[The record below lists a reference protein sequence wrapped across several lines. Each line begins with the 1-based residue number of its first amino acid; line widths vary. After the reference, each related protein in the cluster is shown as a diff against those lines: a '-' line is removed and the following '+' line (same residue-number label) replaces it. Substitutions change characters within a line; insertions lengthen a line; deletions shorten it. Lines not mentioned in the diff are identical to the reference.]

1 MSGTDRL
8 LVVTIFGKTSKL
20 LSNRSIY
27 HSDDSLVCYDL
38 LTTSNMEDGLA
49 GMEIDCAT
57 IHQSDTSTKN
67 SAPLIEVLI
76 IPLL

>member
-8 LVVTIFGKTSKL
+8 LVVTMFGKTHKL
-20 LSNRSIY
+20 LSNRSIPLWC
-27 HSDDSLVCYDL
+27 SLVCYDL

-57 IHQSDTSTKN
+57 IHQSDTSTEI

>member
-8 LVVTIFGKTSKL
+8 FVVTIIIRQVAKQQIHTTLVIVWPAMTSL
-20 LSNRSIY
+20 P
-27 HSDDSLVCYDL
+27 C
-38 LTTSNMEDGLA
+38 TSNMEDGLA

-57 IHQSDTSTKN
+57 IHQSDTSTGI
-67 SAPLIEVLI
+67 SASLIEVLI